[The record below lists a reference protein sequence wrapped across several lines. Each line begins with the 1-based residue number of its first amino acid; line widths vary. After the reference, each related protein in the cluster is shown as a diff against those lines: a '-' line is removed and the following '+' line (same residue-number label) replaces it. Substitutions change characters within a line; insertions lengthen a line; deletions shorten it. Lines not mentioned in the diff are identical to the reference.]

1 MEDRSLAEMP
11 VVPQGLLR
19 AAYDQAHR
27 TRDYRCRH
35 HPEILLRRGDSDS
48 GMQPDLRLAL
58 TSSVSVGSRERCGVH
73 LLPAEQCGNRRVTH
87 VGRATRR

>member
-35 HPEILLRRGDSDS
+35 HPEILLRRGDSD
-48 GMQPDLRLAL
+48 A
-58 TSSVSVGSRERCGVH
+58 ERRAYAIDTNMIKAGTVD
-73 LLPAEQCGNRRVTH
+73 GTRVRAD
-87 VGRATRR
+87 GRDQRIDQQRGL